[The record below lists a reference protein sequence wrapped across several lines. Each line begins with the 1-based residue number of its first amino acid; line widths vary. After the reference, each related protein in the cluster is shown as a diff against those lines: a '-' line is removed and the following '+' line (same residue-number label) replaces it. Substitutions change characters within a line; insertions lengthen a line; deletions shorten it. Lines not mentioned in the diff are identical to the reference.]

1 MKNQF
6 RVVGQVILI
15 SAAIMVT
22 LMIKGG
28 AMAAEEKVLVDVK
41 DVTVE
46 KVKDGVFRITAEG
59 TVPTS
64 GWVVN
69 LQPLIYVKPPE
80 TWEIEAMGIKPAG
93 IVPQVITPWKAS
105 IEMNLSKETRQIS
118 VKGKNQTLKKPVP
131 H

>member
-1 MKNQF
+1 MKNKF
-6 RVVGQVILI
+6 VVGQMILI
-15 SAAIMVT
+15 LAAVLVT

-28 AMAAEEKVLVDVK
+28 AMATEEKVLVDVK
-41 DVTVE
+41 GVTVE
-46 KVKDGVFRITAEG
+46 KVKEGVFRITAEG

-69 LQPLIYVKPPE
+69 LHPLVYIKPPE
-80 TWEIEAMGIKPAG
+80 TWEIEAIGVKPAG
-93 IVPQVITPWKAS
+93 VVTQVITPWKAS

-118 VKGKNQTLKKPVP
+118 VKGKNQPLKKPVP